1 MNHVSTSARLLSL
14 TLVGVLSS
22 CVYFTQDIPDKP
34 YKGRPPK
41 LTTPPLATPAA
52 TPAATPG
59 SAQMP
64 LPGAATKPTA
74 VPAPPPRHDAKPTGK
89 PSSHITQPGH
99 ATVKPAEPKVQTPTK
114 PKADPKPEPKKPSL
128 LPDTPPSKSAAK
140 PSGDTPVAKEVP
152 GDPTRVYNPYNPS
165 RTIQILDKNGKRWP
179 SGKRLKI
186 KGQDKYFL
194 VP

>member
-1 MNHVSTSARLLSL
+1 MNHVSASARLLSL
-14 TLVGVLSS
+14 TLVSALSS
-22 CVYFTQDIPDKP
+22 CVYFTQDVPDKP

-41 LTTPPLATPAA
+41 LTAPPVATPAA
-52 TPAATPG
+52 TPTATLG
-59 SAQMP
+59 SEQMP
-64 LPGAATKPTA
+64 QSGAASHPEVKPT
-74 VPAPPPRHDAKPTGK
+74 PQPRSDAQPSSK

-99 ATVKPAEPKVQTPTK
+99 ATVKPSEPKVQTPTQ
-114 PKADPKPEPKKPSL
+114 PKAEPKKPSL
-128 LPDTPPSKSAAK
+128 LPDTPPAK
-140 PSGDTPVAKEVP
+140 PATTSSDDIPVAKEVP

-165 RTIQILDKNGKRWP
+165 RTIRILDKNGKRWP